1 MIRIAWAGFFQEE
14 PVPDDNLTDPLDKEW
29 LRVADICNGCRRCF
43 HLCPSFDTLFELLD
57 RPDVDGDPGR
67 LGSDALSRTEDGC
80 NYCKLCYNHCPYCP
94 PHAYRLDFP
103 DLMIRARVRRKRS
116 FGFSRTDRLLS
127 RTDWTGE
134 MGTRFAGTVNAAI
147 RNPLLRRLGRLV
159 AGIDERAP
167 IMPFAHET
175 FLERVGKK
183 RLSRERETEG
193 RPYKVALFV
202 TCLGNYQKPEIPE
215 SVLRVLEHHDIPVLI
230 PGALCCGMP
239 YLDSGDLEGFRM
251 QAAKV
256 RDLYL
261 PLVRKGYQVV
271 VPVPTCQLT
280 LRKEFLQYG
289 GEKGEPE
296 DFRELGENTWD
307 FFQFLEK
314 LRHEG
319 LFRTDFKSSPGPLS
333 YHVACHLRDQN
344 IGTPA
349 REVLGQIP
357 GAEIRSVELCSGHG
371 GTWGMKDRHYP
382 LSRQK
387 AEKTASVLRE
397 SGSGVWASDCPL
409 AGKALEAA
417 SGIQVEHP
425 AVLLRKAYGI

>member
-1 MIRIAWAGFFQEE
+1 M
-14 PVPDDNLTDPLDKEW
+14 PDDNLTDPLDKEW

-43 HLCPSFDTLFELLD
+43 HLCPSFDTLFGLLD
-57 RPDVDGDPGR
+57 SPDVDGNVGR
-67 LGSDALSRTEDGC
+67 LGDDTLSRTEDGC
-80 NYCKLCYNHCPYCP
+80 NYCKLCFNHCPYSP
-94 PHAYRLDFP
+94 PHDYHLDFP
-103 DLMIRARVRRKRS
+103 DMMIRSRVRRKGS
-116 FGFSRTDRLLS
+116 TGFSRTDKLLS
-127 RTDWTGE
+127 RTDWTGR

-167 IMPFAHET
+167 ILPYAHET
-175 FLERVGKK
+175 FLERVGK
-183 RLSRERETEG
+183 SRRFPESKEEG
-193 RPYKVALFV
+193 PAYRVALFV

-215 SVLRVLEHHDIPVLI
+215 AVLRILEHHNIPVVV

-239 YLDSGDLEGFRM
+239 HLDAGDVEGFRL

-256 RDLYL
+256 KDLYL
-261 PLVRKGYQVV
+261 PLVRKGYRVV

-289 GEKGEPE
+289 GETAE
-296 DFRELGENTWD
+296 FRELAENTWD
-307 FFQFLEK
+307 FFHFLER
-314 LRHEG
+314 LRRDG
-319 LFRTDFKSSPGPLS
+319 LFRTDFKTSPGTIS

-349 REVLGQIP
+349 REILGQIP
-357 GAEIRSVELCSGHG
+357 GTGVRPVELCSGHG
-371 GTWGMKDRHYP
+371 GTWGMKSQHYP
-382 LSRQK
+382 LARKK
-387 AEKTASVLRE
+387 AEKTASALQE
-397 SGSGVWASDCPL
+397 NDGEVWASDCPL

-417 SGIQVEHP
+417 SGKPVEHP